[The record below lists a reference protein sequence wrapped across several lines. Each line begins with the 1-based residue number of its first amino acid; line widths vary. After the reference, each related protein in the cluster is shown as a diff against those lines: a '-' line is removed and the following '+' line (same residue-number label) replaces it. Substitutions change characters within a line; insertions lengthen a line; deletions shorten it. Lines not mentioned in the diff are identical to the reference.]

1 MAYLAFLTIV
11 FQPLMRYNS
20 YIIIKEFK
28 PSAYIYSAGLF
39 FRYRGEFMG
48 SNVKTYTK
56 KELVGY
62 LAGMF
67 GQNRFNRSLFLF
79 PECHLP
85 SGNGAWL
92 DNDNCQNLGCH

>member
-1 MAYLAFLTIV
+1 MAYLAFFTIV
-11 FQPLMRYNS
+11 FQPLMGYNS

-28 PSAYIYSAGLF
+28 PSAYIFGRF
-39 FRYRGEFMG
+39 IFRYRGEFMG

-67 GQNRFNRSLFLF
+67 GQTLYTTSFQQVSISTSRMSSAFRQWRLA
-79 PECHLP
+79 
-85 SGNGAWL
+85 G
-92 DNDNCQNLGCH
+92 